1 MAIVLATV
9 CRWVVLNPTRMAR
22 PPESGVALDAAA
34 APASRSDVS
43 SEGFGE
49 AFVRGMKNNQ
59 SAVGGLGKRAGK
71 NDFTALASFGG
82 QAQVFAAERR
92 ATGDKVIDD
101 FVKQGVVVHRVHPF
115 Q

>member
-1 MAIVLATV
+1 RRPVTNAPVPTTAFPLFDAAVHNVRVLA
-9 CRWVVLNPTRMAR
+9 
-22 PPESGVALDAAA
+22 
-34 APASRSDVS
+34 

-71 NDFTALASFGG
+71 KDFTALARLGG

-92 ATGDKVIDD
+92 ATSDKVIDD